1 MVAVK
6 DQYSEIISKDALK
19 YENWLESIADGRSQS
34 EVEFIRR
41 ACEVAQSAHQGQ
53 LRASGE
59 PYFQHSLAVA
69 NILAELNLDAE
80 TVSAAMLHDVVE
92 DTDITLEDIRHQF
105 GDAVAQ
111 LVDGVTKMDIIS
123 TLRGSDDRK
132 QQKEHL
138 QDENLRKMLLA
149 MAPAPPGMARTTIF
163 GFPGM
168 YFGITEEVIL
178 AIVSVPPPTRDSTMI
193 SMVLPW

>member
-1 MVAVK
+1 MVSVTSKHPQIAADSPDDVRAWLTAIETTRN
-6 DQYSEIISKDALK
+6 DTEIQL
-19 YENWLESIADGRSQS
+19 
-34 EVEFIRR
+34 IRR
-41 ACEVAQSAHQGQ
+41 ASELSQRAHEGQ
-53 LRASGE
+53 TRISGE
-59 PYFQHSLAVA
+59 PYFLHSLAVA

-149 MAPAPPGMARTTIF
+149 MAEDVRVVLNLPIVFTTC
-163 GFPGM
+163 
-168 YFGITEEVIL
+168 VH
-178 AIVSVPPPTRDSTMI
+178 
-193 SMVLPW
+193 